1 MNNMYWLS
9 CTTALLGDTDYD
21 LYVDMRNDYELD
33 AMSTYRKIQNDTDK
47 EIANQSDAKKYLEAA
62 NKKLADV
69 AFEKQTKLLGDM
81 VTMGSEHMKLRYNLN
96 D

>member
-1 MNNMYWLS
+1 MYWLS

-21 LYVDMRNDYELD
+21 FYVDMRNDYELD
-33 AMSTYRKIQNDTDK
+33 AMSAYRKIQNDTDADIK
-47 EIANQSDAKKYLEAA
+47 NQKDIEKYLETA
-62 NKKLADV
+62 NENLANT
-69 AFEKQTKLLGDM
+69 AFELQTKLLGDM